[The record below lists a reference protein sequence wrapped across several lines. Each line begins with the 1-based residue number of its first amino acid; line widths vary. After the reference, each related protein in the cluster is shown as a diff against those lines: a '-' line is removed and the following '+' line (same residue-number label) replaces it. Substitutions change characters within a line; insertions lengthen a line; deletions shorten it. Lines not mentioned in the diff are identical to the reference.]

1 MMMPYCSDGGAC
13 FARDRKGFCKVL
25 NHSYEDEDRPCPFKK
40 SDYEFKKGAKGYEEY
55 QGNR

>member
-13 FARDRKGFCKVL
+13 FARDRKGFCKIL
-25 NHSYEDEDRPCPFKK
+25 NHTYEGKPCPFKK